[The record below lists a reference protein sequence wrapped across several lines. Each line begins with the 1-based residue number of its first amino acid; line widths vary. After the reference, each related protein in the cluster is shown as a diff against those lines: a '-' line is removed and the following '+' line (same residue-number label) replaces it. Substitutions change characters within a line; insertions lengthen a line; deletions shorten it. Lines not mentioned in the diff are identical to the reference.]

1 VAKIFP
7 GRYTAKIEGPFVVF
21 LIGMRINYFW
31 MFWKWI
37 PVAMA
42 MGPLIKTLEQDPAKG
57 YLHGESYFNAR
68 GAVFIQYWRSL
79 EDLEK
84 FARSPEEPHLEAWQ
98 NFNRAV
104 GVRGRVGIWHETYQ
118 VEAGRFESIYNNMP
132 VFGLAKAGSHLP
144 ADAAYEASHARRKP

>member
-1 VAKIFP
+1 MAKLFP
-7 GRYTAKIEGPFVVF
+7 GRYTAKMEGPFVLF

-37 PVAMA
+37 PVALA
-42 MGPLIKTLEQDPAKG
+42 MGPLIKSLEKDPAKG

-98 NFNRAV
+98 HFNRTV
-104 GVRGRVGIWHETYQ
+104 GVRGQVGIWHETYQ
-118 VEAGRFESIYNNMP
+118 VEAGRFEAIYNNMP
-132 VFGLAKAGSHLP
+132 VFGLAEAGFHLP
-144 ADAAYEASHARRKP
+144 ADAAYEASHARQKK